1 MTDARELLSEKL
13 IHQIEE
19 TARAQSRKPAEV
31 LEEAVRKYLDEQSWQ
46 SFVGNAEERNRA
58 TGRKRMCRVW
68 CPKRVAKTKSAAG
81 KCFGSPPIPIL
92 SFPG

>member
-1 MTDARELLSEKL
+1 MTDARELLSEEL

-19 TARAQSRKPAEV
+19 TAHAQNRKPAEV

-58 TGRKRMCRVW
+58 KGLAEEDVPRLVSEARRENQERGR
-68 CPKRVAKTKSAAG
+68 
-81 KCFGSPPIPIL
+81 
-92 SFPG
+92 